1 MANCVKMC
9 QKTRKNQ
16 WCADVPNFFLPWA
29 ASCNTQ
35 PWKIR
40 WIWQFF
46 GSEEFREYPREY
58 PPSLFCSK
66 NTHVFFL
73 NTHVWWKKFSVSFL
87 PSKNHD
93 AFLLTLAVC
102 CLPFS
107 DTHLLAA
114 TGSYLAAT
122 WPQGGSVLKAPLIQW
137 GSETRWRQIVR
148 LGSTKSIA

>member
-1 MANCVKMC
+1 MANCIKMS

-16 WCADVPNFFLPWA
+16 WCAQLFPALGRQLQHAAVENPLNLAIFWVWRISGIPTFVFLFKKYTCFF
-29 ASCNTQ
+29 
-35 PWKIR
+35 
-40 WIWQFF
+40 F
-46 GSEEFREYPREY
+46 
-58 PPSLFCSK
+58 
-66 NTHVFFL
+66 

>member
-1 MANCVKMC
+1 MSKCVKK
-9 QKTRKNQ
+9 QGKTS
-16 WCADVPNFFLPWA
+16 DVPMCPTFSCLGPPAATRSRGKSVEFGNFLGLK
-29 ASCNTQ
+29 N
-35 PWKIR
+35 
-40 WIWQFF
+40 F
-46 GSEEFREYPREY
+46 G
-58 PPSLFCSK
+58 
-66 NTHVFFL
+66 NTHGNTHLRFFVQKIHMFFFL